1 MSLVLNGQLTYEQPD
16 SNLISRVNEQ
26 VEIASILINAD
37 VDFFQKALKNEENF
51 SQLEIEVKDAKFLN
65 VYFDEL
71 KLSQNSILKVYN
83 ENNQLEVVIQ
93 SNSNKNGGLYA
104 IQPIKGSV
112 LKFVFEGDQ
121 SNSKILIGEIGYFW
135 KSFDEISS
143 SGWCEVDINCSEG
156 EEWKN
161 QKNGVVRLLIKT
173 NTSTVYCSGT
183 LVNNTSRDC
192 KPYIL
197 SADHCVDNVSPEN
210 LQQSLAYFNYENSS
224 CGEDDATLNNFVLG
238 MVLRASTSFYNG
250 SDVLLLELQEEIPL
264 EYNPYYNGWNKS
276 NAIFSGG
283 VCIHHP
289 KGDVKKISTY
299 TSNLTTADEN
309 GLTENAFWRV
319 NWVETTNGHGVTE
332 QGSSGSPIFNHEKL
346 VVGVLSV
353 GTSYCS
359 RPEDSDYF
367 GKISHP
373 WDSQLDS
380 NSRLDVWLDPT
391 HTNEEFI
398 TGSYY
403 PCNDTMVHYEPR
415 DSMLVRLNPTQD
427 RISLYIEQLISNSV
441 EVFLYD
447 TSGKLIFKKEEA
459 PSNLTV
465 IEFPTLNI
473 RNGLYILHVYA
484 GNKERTFKVTVV
496 N

>member
-192 KPYIL
+192 KP
-197 SADHCVDNVSPEN
+197 
-210 LQQSLAYFNYENSS
+210 
-224 CGEDDATLNNFVLG
+224 
-238 MVLRASTSFYNG
+238 
-250 SDVLLLELQEEIPL
+250 
-264 EYNPYYNGWNKS
+264 
-276 NAIFSGG
+276 
-283 VCIHHP
+283 
-289 KGDVKKISTY
+289 
-299 TSNLTTADEN
+299 
-309 GLTENAFWRV
+309 
-319 NWVETTNGHGVTE
+319 
-332 QGSSGSPIFNHEKL
+332 
-346 VVGVLSV
+346 
-353 GTSYCS
+353 
-359 RPEDSDYF
+359 
-367 GKISHP
+367 
-373 WDSQLDS
+373 
-380 NSRLDVWLDPT
+380 
-391 HTNEEFI
+391 
-398 TGSYY
+398 
-403 PCNDTMVHYEPR
+403 
-415 DSMLVRLNPTQD
+415 
-427 RISLYIEQLISNSV
+427 
-441 EVFLYD
+441 
-447 TSGKLIFKKEEA
+447 
-459 PSNLTV
+459 
-465 IEFPTLNI
+465 
-473 RNGLYILHVYA
+473 
-484 GNKERTFKVTVV
+484 
-496 N
+496 